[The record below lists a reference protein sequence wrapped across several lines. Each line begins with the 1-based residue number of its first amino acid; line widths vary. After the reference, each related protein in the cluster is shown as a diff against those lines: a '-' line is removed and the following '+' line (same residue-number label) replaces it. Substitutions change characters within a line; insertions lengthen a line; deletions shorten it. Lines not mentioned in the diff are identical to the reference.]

1 MFVNNI
7 DEPISKRP
15 ILSKSLRQAQ
25 ILFLEILNVFLW
37 LKFSPSLTL
46 NKLKRFETGS
56 VASTPVKTMYGSR
69 SSRKRYLLILIL
81 LVGIMGG
88 VIAGAIFALMRDL
101 PQIRSLETFRASAV
115 TRIYSSDQKLLAELY
130 AQKRDIV
137 SLEII
142 PEHLKNA
149 VVTTEDRS
157 FFVHTGVDLKGILRA
172 IVTDI
177 KAGEFVE
184 GASTITQQLVKTLF
198 LTSRKT
204 LERKIREAILAFQL
218 ERRYTKNEILELYL
232 NQIYFGS
239 GAYGVQAAAHT
250 FFGKPVGDLNLAE
263 CALIAAMPKA
273 PSRYSPLVN
282 PDLAVKRRNIVL
294 KQMKKVGLIS
304 ESVFRMASGTPF
316 VRAEAGKKAQSAPYF
331 IEHVKPFLEEIVG
344 ASNLYKGGL
353 IVMTTL
359 DLSLQAAADKAV
371 AGGLAALE
379 SRMNARQLGAVEPQ
393 GALICLDVQT
403 GGILAMVGGA
413 NFNKSP
419 FNRATDA
426 HRQPGSAFKPIVFAL
441 AVENGFAQS
450 RQILDAPVA
459 YASTAEGQ
467 DWRPENFSRTY
478 LGEITLRKAL
488 ALSKNIPAVRLIEM
502 LGPSTVVRFGQR
514 LGIRS
519 KLFPYL
525 SLVLGTSE
533 TTLMELTSA
542 YAVFPNGG
550 KRTEPYGVEKVVD
563 SQGRVIWQAKPR
575 KTAVMSQEGAAVMV
589 DMLQAVVKEGTGRK
603 AKRLHRPIAGK
614 TGTTND
620 YKDALF
626 IGFSPTLA
634 TGVWVGQ
641 DRYVTLG
648 KKETGAKAALPI
660 WIEFMARA
668 FESRPYAYFDIPDGV
683 VRVRMDPDTGRRL
696 PEGDPEAVTAL
707 FREGAEPVN
716 SAKRSW
722 QGGDVGSIPAHE
734 TPGSPADG

>member
-1 MFVNNI
+1 
-7 DEPISKRP
+7 
-15 ILSKSLRQAQ
+15 
-25 ILFLEILNVFLW
+25 
-37 LKFSPSLTL
+37 
-46 NKLKRFETGS
+46 
-56 VASTPVKTMYGSR
+56 
-69 SSRKRYLLILIL
+69 
-81 LVGIMGG
+81 MGG
-88 VIAGAIFALMRDL
+88 VIVGAIFALMQDL

-115 TRIYSSDQKLLAELY
+115 TRIYSSDRKLLGELY
-130 AQKRDIV
+130 SQKRDIV
-137 SLEII
+137 SLGII

-157 FFVHTGVDLKGILRA
+157 FFIHSGVDLKGILRA

-204 LERKIREAILAFQL
+204 LERKIKEAILAFQL
-218 ERRYTKNEILELYL
+218 ERRYTKDEILELYL

-239 GAYGVQAAAHT
+239 GAYGVQTAART

-304 ESVFRMASGTPF
+304 ESAYRMACSTPF
-316 VRAEAGKKAQSAPYF
+316 VRADAKKNVKPAPYF
-331 IEHVKPFLEEIVG
+331 VEHIKPFLEEMVG

-353 IVMTTL
+353 TVMTTL
-359 DLSLQAAADKAV
+359 VLSLQAAADKAV

-379 SRMNARQLGAVEPQ
+379 SRMNARHLGAVEPQ

-426 HRQPGSAFKPIVFAL
+426 RRQPGSAFKPIVFAL

-450 RQILDAPVA
+450 R
-459 YASTAEGQ
+459 Q

-502 LGPSTVVRFGQR
+502 LGPSTVIRFGQR

-550 KRTEPYGVEKVVD
+550 KRTEPYGIEKVVD
-563 SQGRVIWQAKPR
+563 SQGRVIWQAKQR
-575 KTAVMSQEGAAVMV
+575 KTAAMSRDGAAIMV

-614 TGTTND
+614 TGTTDD

-660 WIEFMARA
+660 WIEFMTRA

-683 VRVRMDPDTGRRL
+683 VRARMDPDTGRRL
-696 PEGDPEAVTAL
+696 PEGDPQAVTAL

-716 SAKRSW
+716 SANRN
-722 QGGDVGSIPAHE
+722 
-734 TPGSPADG
+734 